1 LRTKHFRQEDLR
13 QDDFWRE
20 DFFHGD
26 CSVESDRVDGAVTP
40 VLLKAADICHTLAP
54 HTGLFL
60 VSVVVLV

>member
-1 LRTKHFRQEDLR
+1 MKTYDRTTLGGKT
-13 QDDFWRE
+13 
-20 DFFHGD
+20 FFHGD

-60 VSVVVLV
+60 VSIVVLV